1 MGKNELGK
9 VFNLAGRSCLF
20 FLSFGQSHFKHTKT
34 ILITEKNLLK
44 ITIRN
49 EKTANNNQDFVWPA
63 GPRMK
68 LLLHCLPRLQM
79 GKRA

>member
-9 VFNLAGRSCLF
+9 VFNMARRSCLF

-44 ITIRN
+44 NTIRN
-49 EKTANNNQDFVWPA
+49 EKF
-63 GPRMK
+63 GPDK
-68 LLLHCLPRLQM
+68 QLWALVLNFNFIFSISSDC
-79 GKRA
+79 GWTEY